1 MKDPYLVVLR
11 PIISEKST
19 DLSKYGKYVFEI
31 ARDANKID
39 VRRAIEEIFK
49 VKVKKVAIINEK
61 PKLRRLGMSQGYTS
75 VRKKAIVTLQPGYK
89 IELISGV

>member
-1 MKDPYLVVLR
+1 MKDPYTVILS

-19 DLSKYGKYVFEI
+19 ELSKYGKYIFEI

-39 VRRAIEEIFK
+39 VRRAVEEIFK

-75 VRKKAIVTLQPGYK
+75 KRKKAIVTLQPGYK

>member
-1 MKDPYLVVLR
+1 MKDPYTVILS

-19 DLSKYGKYVFEI
+19 ELSKYGKYIFEI
-31 ARDANKID
+31 ARDANKIE
-39 VRRAIEEIFK
+39 VRRAVEEIFK

-75 VRKKAIVTLQPGYK
+75 KRKKAIITLQPGYK